1 MLFVSMNKEKRE
13 KVSREVP
20 TRCDSSSLT
29 ADIMRP
35 LGGAVIVHHIVMHH
49 QGRRILKD
57 ENKGEDSM

>member
-35 LGGAVIVHHIVMHH
+35 LGGAVIVMHH